1 MEEGEFLWQRSQDE
15 LLVGAPHLPKAG
27 HLTGA
32 LALGF
37 LCGLALDYAIP
48 LWEPQTGRWGTSC
61 TPIFRGPN

>member
-48 LWEPQTGRWGTSC
+48 L
-61 TPIFRGPN
+61 